1 MMRPRVMDVW
11 SVSLMFGATALW
23 TTMLVAVAVR
33 IRLVRARGLEPP
45 RAARPSGT

>member
-1 MMRPRVMDVW
+1 MDVW

-33 IRLVRARGLEPP
+33 IRLVRARELRG
-45 RAARPSGT
+45 PSGT